1 MASGPTN
8 FDIEFTYN
16 AIRIVTIKWHSVV
29 LKCIHIIWFN
39 IILISVT
46 RMWITIQN
54 GTRIQNDLPKY
65 KVRFHSKENSKSV
78 KRSCHR
84 CNKTKMHAKT
94 LSTRCH
100 HINFFFHRHSH
111 HIMVRPWNIKLK
123 VIWGLVPCLLIVGIP
138 CFPRKHL
145 CLNLGRVVDNLCAK
159 L

>member
-1 MASGPTN
+1 MATGPIK
-8 FDIEFTYN
+8 FDIKFTNN
-16 AIRIVTIKWHSVV
+16 AVRIVTIKWHSLV
-29 LKCIHIIWFN
+29 LCIHIIWFN

-78 KRSCHR
+78 KRSCHITRRR
-84 CNKTKMHAKT
+84 CMQRLYQRDVIT
-94 LSTRCH
+94 ST
-100 HINFFFHRHSH
+100 FFHRHSH